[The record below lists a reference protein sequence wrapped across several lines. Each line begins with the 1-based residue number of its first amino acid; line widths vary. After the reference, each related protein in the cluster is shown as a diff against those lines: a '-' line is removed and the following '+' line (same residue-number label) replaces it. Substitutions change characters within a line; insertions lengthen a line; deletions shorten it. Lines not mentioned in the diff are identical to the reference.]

1 MVTWLEVNHRSA
13 NPEAIEDFIFLW
25 PFFCLW
31 SLQILSFGKI
41 FLQVPLCSS
50 LCLAVPCRMSFSSW
64 LWAVKREAVFR
75 VHKANLH
82 GELHIVAFCTSIFS
96 WETQERIDHSHLYF
110 CDKIFCMWIPCFQ
123 GRRFGFFKRLG
134 VDVSRALECP
144 VLMASFSLA
153 WVRLKLL

>member
-1 MVTWLEVNHRSA
+1 MVTWLEGNHRSA

-41 FLQVPLCSS
+41 SLQVPLCSS

-64 LWAVKREAVFR
+64 LWAVKREAIFR

-96 WETQERIDHSHLYF
+96 WETQERIDHGHLYF
-110 CDKIFCMWIPCFQ
+110 WQNILHVNSLFSRKKIWVLRKAWSRCEQ
-123 GRRFGFFKRLG
+123 GAGMSCLDGIIFLG
-134 VDVSRALECP
+134 LG
-144 VLMASFSLA
+144 
-153 WVRLKLL
+153 